1 MSDRDEISQRWF
13 RAAHAPKVLRT
24 RSKSRSGL
32 VCCVILF
39 GLGGLNGSALGA
51 KPQASSTVQAVPS
64 TTTANS
70 IPKESTSSE
79 NLATAAIPDFDLID
93 LQNGKTVNL
102 ATLRTPNRAM
112 LIWLWAP
119 N

>member
-1 MSDRDEISQRWF
+1 MRDTDEMSQCWLT
-13 RAAHAPKVLRT
+13 AAHAPYVLRQC
-24 RSKSRSGL
+24 SKSRARVFL
-32 VCCVILF
+32 CVILF

-51 KPQASSTVQAVPS
+51 EPQAPSKARAVPP
-64 TTTANS
+64 TTKPKPAS
-70 IPKESTSSE
+70 KESTSNE
-79 NLATAAIPDFDLID
+79 NLAAAAIPDFDLID

-102 ATLRTPNRAM
+102 AALRTPNRAM